1 MLIYIY
7 IYKHKLVC
15 KFNDSCWHNEHKLKI
30 VVKKLS
36 SKSSICAVTVIAPH

>member
-7 IYKHKLVC
+7 IYKHKLVS

-36 SKSSICAVTVIAPH
+36 SKSSIYAVTVSPH